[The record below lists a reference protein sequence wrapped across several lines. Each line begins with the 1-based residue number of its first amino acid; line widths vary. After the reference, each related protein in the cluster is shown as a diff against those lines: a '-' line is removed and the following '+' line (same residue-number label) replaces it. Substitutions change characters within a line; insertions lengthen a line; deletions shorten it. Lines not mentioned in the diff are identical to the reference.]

1 MARKSRKNGN
11 LTQETVVSSPKKIF
25 QTALYVR
32 ISVENERKIEADS
45 IGNQIQMLK
54 DFASQMPE
62 LQIYDIYCDDD
73 ITGTTFI
80 RPEFS
85 RMMNDVRDRNVN
97 CIMVKDDC
105 VIIEPTQ
112 KDLENQGFVAGSICF

>member
-1 MARKSRKNGN
+1 MARKSRKHA
-11 LTQETVVSSPKKIF
+11 ETESLIRRNALGKIY

-54 DFASQMPE
+54 DMVSQMPE
-62 LQIYDIYCDDD
+62 LQIYDIYCDDN

-97 CIMVKDDC
+97 CIIVKDYC
-105 VIIEPTQ
+105 AIIGLNQ
-112 KDLENQGFVAGSICF
+112 KDLENQGILA